1 MGLSIDGLVSGLDT
15 TALIKS
21 LMDVEAI
28 PRNLLSS
35 KKNDTNGIITQL
47 QALNSAVQALADQ
60 SKTASGATALTFF
73 TATASSPAVTVTAG
87 ADAAPT
93 AADIVVDSVARA
105 HTAVTAASTA
115 WPDDPPVLTL
125 ENAAGDRVE
134 VTAASTS
141 MQDVARAITAAG
153 TGITATV
160 VRAGTDVDGNTTYRL
175 QLTADQT
182 GQAGAFRV
190 YRGDAAAVAAGTA
203 TDVAT
208 APGGAVVTV
217 GADAQVRLWAGTAA
231 EQIVTSSGNTFTG
244 LFPGVDVT
252 VSAGSPDPVS
262 IRVAV
267 DQNARSKAAGDF
279 VNGVASILT
288 RIDKGSTA
296 TVPDAPGGTTTLGV
310 FTGDSTVRA
319 LRQALADAVQH
330 PVNGISPS
338 TIGISIDRHGVLSF
352 DKDAFA
358 AAAAAD
364 PVATQA
370 LFAGI
375 AARVQ
380 DVSTQYSDK
389 YDGMLTARI
398 LGQQNEVTTLGDQ
411 IARWDIRLEQ
421 RQATLQR
428 TYARLETM
436 LSQMQSQSSYLTT
449 QLASLPTVQKGSG
462 S

>member
-47 QALNSAVQALADQ
+47 QSLNSAVQTLADQ
-60 SKTASGATALTFF
+60 SKTASGGTALTFF
-73 TATASSPAVTVTAG
+73 TATASSSAVTVTAG

-93 AADIVVDSVARA
+93 AAADIVVDRVARA
-105 HTAVTAASTA
+105 HTVVTAASAA

-190 YRGDAAAVAAGTA
+190 YRGDAAAGTA

-217 GADAQVRLWAGTAA
+217 GADAQLRLWAGTAA

-252 VSAGSPDPVS
+252 VSAASPDPVS
-262 IRVAV
+262 IQVAV

-319 LRQALADAVQH
+319 LRQALADAVQR

-352 DKDAFA
+352 DRDAFA

-364 PVATQA
+364 PEATQA

-398 LGQQNEVTTLGDQ
+398 VGQQNEVTALGDQ
-411 IARWDIRLEQ
+411 IARWDVRLEQ

-428 TYARLETM
+428 TYAHLETM
-436 LSQMQSQSSYLTT
+436 LSQMQSQSSYLTS
-449 QLASLPTVQKGSG
+449 QLASLPTAQKGSG